1 MATQL
6 RACVRDYNWDVPYL
20 ARLAAAASLAEPL
33 TSARRSVSRLF
44 TKLRERLV
52 CAVADE
58 DRDAQGDGARLQ
70 RGRVSARLQRGHGEG
85 ARLQRGRGA
94 LPEHLAHAGVAFA
107 DGSGAASTK
116 TDIDDLRDAEEKM
129 RLTRSAALQ
138 GGAGALSRDM
148 KAVRLLLRE
157 FADALELLEK
167 TWAGSSGRQ
176 SRRTW
181 TKAFLAEFK
190 ESDKNR
196 NALFQ
201 RLDALRRHIDRFQSA
216 RIQLA

>member
-1 MATQL
+1 MDV
-6 RACVRDYNWDVPYL
+6 RAREINDAKPEYVLDQIIPRAERFKEPRIAVLGL
-20 ARLAAAASLAEPL
+20 AFKP
-33 TSARRSVSRLF
+33 
-44 TKLRERLV
+44 
-52 CAVADE
+52 
-58 DRDAQGDGARLQ
+58 
-70 RGRVSARLQRGHGEG
+70 
-85 ARLQRGRGA
+85 
-94 LPEHLAHAGVAFA
+94 
-107 DGSGAASTK
+107 
-116 TDIDDLRDAEEKM
+116 DIDDLRDAEEKM

-190 ESDKNR
+190 ESDKKR